1 MFDELL
7 LKMKMHTWGSFCTDQ
22 KIPKKSANTS
32 HGAWETAVR
41 AYSKSKTGE
50 VLGDHQE
57 MTKDTERRVGRRRE
71 SRRQG
76 WRAWCQQILA
86 RADHHL
92 SRLSE
97 PQDSSR
103 TDHRPVAGLT

>member
-41 AYSKSKTGE
+41 AYSKSKTE

-57 MTKDTERRVGRRRE
+57 MTKDTERRVGRRRAE
-71 SRRQG
+71 GKAGGLGASRS
-76 WRAWCQQILA
+76 WL
-86 RADHHL
+86 
-92 SRLSE
+92 
-97 PQDSSR
+97 
-103 TDHRPVAGLT
+103 GLTTT